1 MNKET
6 VKLYYY
12 EWLRTG
18 SIIKLM
24 QLLMVLIFPVMLFIL
39 MFCVPVIMNKG
50 KMLSIASAGY
60 FVFIIAGIYS
70 LIYKMESESRITD
83 GFPIDYIPLRKY
95 KVSLVHI
102 IFTTILVTAIV
113 YSTFYSGIFLIDL
126 IIKKTLGF
134 HSYSIIINILQPFFV
149 GLPYIV
155 LYGVITGS
163 LLGMIG
169 KKIIDNV
176 SESMKKF
183 VIILFFLLLFFTLKP
198 YFSALWSNIASNDM
212 DSMFFILSPINWSLI
227 ISKIASDTFI
237 ISEVIYSILFIL
249 IEIFLIILLSFIR
262 FKKSVDI
269 NISYNAGNLDIGIVS
284 PLWNIVIKKW
294 FTLPILAF
302 FVIWII
308 FVIISI
314 VSNNALFAL
323 IASSGF
329 LIYTI
334 IALDR
339 MIPSKNEDYKKLFE
353 GLPISSKHIEGVFYG
368 IYYLLYSVPMVLIS
382 YALLGKL
389 FINEIAIDV
398 PLTLSSIVLKFFPTI
413 SILAIIPILIMFHPL
428 LWSSNRKG
436 KKLKKRTVI
445 LYYAAG
451 YFFIA
456 AISSFAAGY
465 YAIEPMH
472 NIINKIFWGKGYYV
486 GKFTLYS
493 LTGIGIMVHIRAFIL
508 IIKSILT
515 KH

>member
-1 MNKET
+1 MNRAI

-39 MFCVPVIMNKG
+39 VFCVPVIMNKG
-50 KMLSIASAGY
+50 KMLSVASAGY
-60 FVFIIAGIYS
+60 FVFIISGIYS

-83 GFPIDYIPLRKY
+83 GFPVDYIPLRKY
-95 KVSLVHI
+95 TISLVHI
-102 IFTTILVTAIV
+102 VFTTILVTAIV
-113 YSTFYSGIFLIDL
+113 YLAFYSGIFLIDF

-155 LYGVITGS
+155 LYGVIMGS

-176 SESMKKF
+176 SDSMKKF

-198 YFSALWSNIASNDM
+198 YFSALWSSISSNDM
-212 DSMFFILSPINWSLI
+212 DSMIFVLSPINWSLI
-227 ISKIASDTFI
+227 VSKIASGTFI
-237 ISEVIYSILFIL
+237 ISEIIYSLVFIL
-249 IEIFLIILLSFIR
+249 VEIFLIIFLNFLRIKRSI
-262 FKKSVDI
+262 DI
-269 NISYNAGNLDIGIVS
+269 NLSYNAGNLDIGIVS

-294 FTLPILAF
+294 FTLPVLAF
-302 FVIWII
+302 LFIWII

-314 VSNNALFAL
+314 VTKNIFFAL
-323 IASSGF
+323 IANAGF
-329 LIYTI
+329 LVYTL

-339 MIPSKNEDYKKLFE
+339 MIPSKNEDYRKLFE

-368 IYYLLYSVPMVLIS
+368 LYYLLYSVPMILLS
-382 YALLGKL
+382 YALLGKF

-398 PLTLSSIVLKFFPTI
+398 PLTLSSVILKVFPTI
-413 SILAIIPILIMFHPL
+413 SILAIIPILIMIHPL
-428 LWSSNRKG
+428 LWSSNKKG
-436 KKLKKRTVI
+436 RKLKKRIVI
-445 LYYAAG
+445 LYYVAG

-456 AISSFAAGY
+456 TISSFAAGY
-465 YAIEPMH
+465 YAIEPMY

-486 GKFTLYS
+486 GKFTLYF
-493 LTGIGIMVHIRAFIL
+493 LTTVCIIIHIRAFAL
-508 IIKSILT
+508 IVKSILT

>member
-269 NISYNAGNLDIGIVS
+269 NISYKLRKYFN
-284 PLWNIVIKKW
+284 
-294 FTLPILAF
+294 
-302 FVIWII
+302 
-308 FVIISI
+308 
-314 VSNNALFAL
+314 
-323 IASSGF
+323 
-329 LIYTI
+329 
-334 IALDR
+334 
-339 MIPSKNEDYKKLFE
+339 YKKCNLH
-353 GLPISSKHIEGVFYG
+353 S
-368 IYYLLYSVPMVLIS
+368 
-382 YALLGKL
+382 
-389 FINEIAIDV
+389 AIVNFRNYKDC
-398 PLTLSSIVLKFFPTI
+398 
-413 SILAIIPILIMFHPL
+413 
-428 LWSSNRKG
+428 
-436 KKLKKRTVI
+436 
-445 LYYAAG
+445 
-451 YFFIA
+451 
-456 AISSFAAGY
+456 
-465 YAIEPMH
+465 
-472 NIINKIFWGKGYYV
+472 
-486 GKFTLYS
+486 
-493 LTGIGIMVHIRAFIL
+493 
-508 IIKSILT
+508 
-515 KH
+515 